1 MTTIAMSPCARQ
13 LTIIH
18 RTNEKK
24 VRRARGGVVCVY
36 IYICMHAKGG
46 YNTTAPADSGSAL
59 FAWRPVVIGRARHF
73 RCVVESPH
81 TCSHVCLYFT
91 TELFQRF
98 VQEHTLLIDADD
110 NSDDEDDDDDDG
122 MAIPVAGGGGA
133 VRRVPCYPPH
143 LQRIKDR
150 RFYPAAATTT
160 ANNDGAPHRAVAS
173 SRTFIVEVPL
183 SELLDWDPVRGGD
196 LVKNVTNNTLRYH
209 DVFCKVL
216 DAHIAR
222 LNHSD
227 QVQPAETGEDIWHEH
242 RLLQQEQ
249 AQAAAAAAAA
259 AAHEAAARNP
269 YAGVGNVEQEVQQQQ
284 QEAAAREATL
294 AFPAILMRRYELRI
308 LPVGRRGTTHP
319 FVHQHTAQTVDIP
332 KPVSLRNV
340 RAKDLGHLVTVT
352 GMVVRAS
359 DVKPA
364 VMVAT
369 YACDACGAEIYQV
382 VPNTR
387 EFMPQSSCPSAE
399 CGQRNRRPTQSVH
412 LQTRGSKFVKFQ
424 ELKLQELPN
433 QVPMGHVPRSM
444 SVLCRGELTRQATP
458 GDIVT
463 VDGVFLPQRLAESG
477 YKALKAG
484 LIATTFLEAQN
495 VMVHKRSYDDLS
507 TSALSNGEA
516 ALRQAAVMA
525 IATGPDPMGRLASSI
540 APEIFGHAD
549 IKRALLLQLVGG
561 CTRTLPDGMRIRG
574 DINICLMGDP
584 GVAKSQLLKHVAS
597 IAPRGVYTTG
607 KGSSGVG
614 LTAAVTKDATTGEMA
629 LEGGALVLADRGK
642 SACSKS
648 WYEARSVTMV
658 SNSLN
663 LLPPPQESVPLT

>member
-1 MTTIAMSPCARQ
+1 
-13 LTIIH
+13 
-18 RTNEKK
+18 
-24 VRRARGGVVCVY
+24 VRVYIYIY
-36 IYICMHAKGG
+36 IYICMQKGG
-46 YNTTAPADSGSAL
+46 TLQQHRQIAQRTHCYL
-59 FAWRPVVIGRARHF
+59 VARRHWEGKTLSL
-73 RCVVESPH
+73 RCGKSTYLLTRLSIFCCVWN
-81 TCSHVCLYFT
+81 LT
-91 TELFQRF
+91 TELFQKF

-110 NSDDEDDDDDDG
+110 NSDDDDDDDDDNG
-122 MAIPVAGGGGA
+122 MAIPVAAGGGN

-150 RFYPAAATTT
+150 HFYPAAATTT
-160 ANNDGAPHRAVAS
+160 ANNDGAPHRATTAS

-222 LNHSD
+222 LDHSD

-319 FVHQHTAQTVDIP
+319 FVHQHIAQSVDIP

-382 VPNTR
+382 VQNTR

-399 CGQRNRRPTQSVH
+399 CGQRNRRQTQSVH

-495 VMVHKRSYDDLS
+495 VTVHKRSYDDLS
-507 TSALSNGEA
+507 TSALSSGEA

-642 SACSKS
+642 SACSKY
-648 WYEARSVTMV
+648 WYEARSGKYLWYPTH
-658 SNSLN
+658 
-663 LLPPPQESVPLT
+663 

>member
-1 MTTIAMSPCARQ
+1 
-13 LTIIH
+13 
-18 RTNEKK
+18 
-24 VRRARGGVVCVY
+24 
-36 IYICMHAKGG
+36 
-46 YNTTAPADSGSAL
+46 
-59 FAWRPVVIGRARHF
+59 
-73 RCVVESPH
+73 
-81 TCSHVCLYFT
+81 
-91 TELFQRF
+91 
-98 VQEHTLLIDADD
+98 LIDVDD
-110 NSDDEDDDDDDG
+110 HSDDDKEDDDDNG
-122 MAIPVAGGGGA
+122 MAIPVAAGGGSM
-133 VRRVPCYPPH
+133 RRVPCYPPH

-150 RFYPAAATTT
+150 HFYPAAATNNDKNAVVTSRTLST
-160 ANNDGAPHRAVAS
+160 AN

-183 SELLDWDPVRGGD
+183 SELIDWDPARGGD
-196 LVKNVTNNTLRYH
+196 LVKNVTHNTLRYH
-209 DVFCKVL
+209 DVFSKVL

-222 LNHSD
+222 LDHSD
-227 QVQPAETGEDIWHEH
+227 RVQPAETGEDIWHEH
-242 RLLQQEQ
+242 RLLQQQE
-249 AQAAAAAAAA
+249 AQAAAAANEAAA
-259 AAHEAAARNP
+259 AAARNP
-269 YAGVGNVEQEVQQQQ
+269 YAGIGNVEQEVQQQQ

-319 FVHQHTAQTVDIP
+319 FVHQHLSQTVKIP

-364 VMVAT
+364 VVVAT

-382 VPNTR
+382 VQNTR
-387 EFMPQSSCPSAE
+387 EFMPQTSCPSAE
-399 CGQRNRRPTQSVH
+399 CQQRNRRQTQSVH

-507 TSALSNGEA
+507 TSALSSGEA

-642 SACSKS
+642 SVLNVLLVDRRNEVRSDKQL
-648 WYEARSVTMV
+648 WYPTH
-658 SNSLN
+658 
-663 LLPPPQESVPLT
+663 